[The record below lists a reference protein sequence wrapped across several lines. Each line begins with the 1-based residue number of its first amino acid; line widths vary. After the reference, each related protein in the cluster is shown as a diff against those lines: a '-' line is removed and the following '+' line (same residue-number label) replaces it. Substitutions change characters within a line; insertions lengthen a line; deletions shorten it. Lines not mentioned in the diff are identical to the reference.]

1 MKKSYLTSLNK
12 SIMKII
18 PLRIPVVLACSILF
32 SLSLTGQ
39 TDITAKQVIA
49 KADKNMEGESSIS
62 TMSMSIVRPTWERT
76 LEFKSWIKG
85 NDFAITLVTSP
96 AKEKGMSFLKRGN
109 DMWNYL
115 PGIGRMIKLPPSM
128 MSQGWMGSDYTNDDV
143 LNETSLVD
151 DYAQKF
157 TGIETIEE
165 RECHIIEM
173 IPNEESNIV
182 WGKLITWVSKE
193 DYIFMKHEYYDED
206 GYLVRTEKLGSIKKM
221 DDRLIPTVYEIIP
234 ADKPDQKTIVKIIS
248 MEFDVDIKDSF
259 FSQQN
264 MKRLR

>member
-1 MKKSYLTSLNK
+1 MKANPMRIL
-12 SIMKII
+12 II
-18 PLRIPVVLACSILF
+18 STTLILISSTVCS
-32 SLSLTGQ
+32 Q
-39 TDITAKQVIA
+39 DDISARQVIE

-76 LEFKSWIKG
+76 LELKNWIKG
-85 NDFAITLVTSP
+85 DKYAMTLVTSP

-115 PGIGRMIKLPPSM
+115 PGISRMIKLPPSM

-151 DYAQKF
+151 DYKQSF
-157 TGIETIEE
+157 IGEETIEDKD
-165 RECHIIEM
+165 CHIIEM
-173 IPNEESNIV
+173 IPAEESIIV
-182 WGKLITWVSKE
+182 WGKVITWVSKK
-193 DYIFMKHEYYDED
+193 DFIFMKHEYYDED
-206 GYLVRTEKLGSIKKM
+206 NYLVRTEKLGTIKKM
-221 DDRLIPTVYEIIP
+221 DNRMIPTIYEIIP
-234 ADKPDQKTIVKIIS
+234 ADDPDQKTIVRILKID
-248 MEFDVDIKDSF
+248 FDVDIKDSF